1 MNRELVVAQLNGW
14 HLEQLMLLI
23 IIITVPPATTVITI
37 INKNNTDCKIR
48 AVHNIQKINVKLK
61 EHVTNQI

>member
-1 MNRELVVAQLNGW
+1 
-14 HLEQLMLLI
+14 MLLI

-48 AVHNIQKINVKLK
+48 AVHNIQKTNVKLK

>member
-1 MNRELVVAQLNGW
+1 
-14 HLEQLMLLI
+14 MLLI

-48 AVHNIQKINVKLK
+48 AVHNINVKIK